1 MTSVVG
7 KVFERLL
14 LSRLLNFI
22 RLSPLQG
29 GFRAGQSSLHTAFVF
44 QETVTYL
51 QECGHKAYVAFLDA
65 RKAFDTVWHEGLF
78 VKLHRAGIPH
88 SLWFLLVSWYRQCT
102 SSVVWGNSCSRSFSL
117 NQGVHQGAVLSPL
130 LYSLFVDDLLL
141 ELTASGYGAFVDGLY
156 CGALMYA
163 DDLVLIAASQ
173 SDLRPCWIL
182 QLLMPLA
189 GIIHLMQLSLLCWFL
204 VSLIVLVLHFVHS
217 VTGPWVPKLLLSVM
231 K

>member
-1 MTSVVG
+1 M
-7 KVFERLL
+7 
-14 LSRLLNFI
+14 
-22 RLSPLQG
+22 SPLQG

-51 QECGHKAYVAFLDA
+51 REYGHKAYVAFLDA

-102 SSVVWGNSCSRSFSL
+102 SSVVWGNSCSHSFSL

-156 CGALMYA
+156 CAGALMYA

-173 SDLRPCWIL
+173 SDL
-182 QLLMPLA
+182 QALLNITAAYATHWRYTFNAAKSFVLVSV
-189 GIIHLMQLSLLCWFL
+189 SLL
-204 VSLIVLVLHFVHS
+204 VLVLHFVHS

>member
-1 MTSVVG
+1 MQSPGPDGIQAEHLRHGGFPLILFLTRIFKAILVTGRVPASFACGYVIPLLKSTDKDPSIPFNYRGISLTLVVG

-51 QECGHKAYVAFLDA
+51 RECGHKAYVAFLDA

-102 SSVVWGNSCSRSFSL
+102 SSVVWGNSCLRSFSL
-117 NQGVHQGAVLSPL
+117 NQGFVRVLCCPRFFTLFL
-130 LYSLFVDDLLL
+130 LTIFCLSSLLL
-141 ELTASGYGAFVDGLY
+141 A
-156 CGALMYA
+156 M
-163 DDLVLIAASQ
+163 VL
-173 SDLRPCWIL
+173 
-182 QLLMPLA
+182 LLMV
-189 GIIHLMQLSLLCWFL
+189 F
-204 VSLIVLVLHFVHS
+204 IVVL
-217 VTGPWVPKLLLSVM
+217 
-231 K
+231 